1 MIDFSY
7 VPTPSPVFSCVK
19 TGNAH
24 QVISV
29 FPLSLPDFAASLLP
43 PELPHA
49 ARPRT
54 AAPASTV
61 QASFLNFIC
70 ILLIDKR
77 IHIG

>member
-1 MIDFSY
+1 M
-7 VPTPSPVFSCVK
+7 K

-29 FPLSLPDFAASLLP
+29 LAPSPPDLAASLLP